1 MAIQAYKG
9 KDAIH
14 AFLRNGLEVFAV
26 HVNGLQS
33 SGIALGVKYGSI
45 DDQLEKC
52 GSAHF
57 LEHMIFKGTDKRTPI
72 QIFDDYNSIGA
83 YLNAFT
89 EHELTLFE
97 AKVFKDYT
105 VEMLELM
112 SDIIINS
119 KIRKHEL
126 ELERGTIISE
136 SRMYDDDPEAMFA
149 QHFLQ
154 VLYNKN
160 PIIYPIQG
168 TEKTIKNLTRE
179 DILSSYQKYYN
190 PKNMALAVYGGM
202 NADKTIHA
210 IEKYFSN
217 FDRAGSMNL
226 RKPVEDPNIVSNT
239 TLCKE
244 GLNSVILAL
253 GLRFGPFDPLKINE
267 YASLMLIS
275 DILSKNLFN
284 EVREKRGLAY
294 SSNSTYT
301 LMGTYSY
308 LAASSQALKENKQE
322 VMDIMLNQ
330 IRRLESGKISE
341 KELEISKRNFVISN
355 KLRKENS
362 LSMSSGIV
370 TDRLAFNDFNLSDN
384 IIRQIGKIDIKD
396 IKDHSRNLI
405 KADNCTTVVVEP
417 E

>member
-1 MAIQAYKG
+1 MDIQAYKG
-9 KDAIH
+9 KNNIH
-14 AFLRNGLEVFAV
+14 TFLRNGLEVFVV
-26 HVNGLQS
+26 HVDGLQS
-33 SGIALGVKYGSI
+33 SGITIGVKYGSI
-45 DDQLEKC
+45 DDLPKKG

-57 LEHMIFKGTDKRTPI
+57 LEHMIFKGTDRRTPI
-72 QIFDDYNSIGA
+72 QIFDDYTSIGA

-97 AKVFKDYT
+97 AKVFKGYT

-119 KIRKHEL
+119 KIQQHEL

-136 SRMYDDDPEAMFA
+136 SRMYDNDPEEMFA

-154 VLYNKN
+154 MLYNKN
-160 PIIYPIQG
+160 PIIYPVLG
-168 TEKTIKNLTRE
+168 TEKTIKNLSRE
-179 DILSSYQKYYN
+179 DILTSYQKYYN
-190 PKNMALAVYGGM
+190 PKNMVLAVYGGM
-202 NADKTIHA
+202 NSGKAIHS

-226 RKPVEDPNIVSNT
+226 RKPIEDPNIVSNT
-239 TLCKE
+239 TLRE
-244 GLNSVILAL
+244 DGLNSVIIAL
-253 GLRFGPFDPLKINE
+253 GLRFGSFDPSKINE

-284 EVREKRGLAY
+284 EIREKRGLAY
-294 SSNSTYT
+294 SSNSTYV

-308 LAASSQALKENKQE
+308 LAASSQSLKENKQE

-370 TDRLAFNDFNLSDN
+370 TDRLTFNDFNLSDN
-384 IIRQIGKIDIKD
+384 IIKQISKIDIKG
-396 IKDHSRNLI
+396 IRNHLRNLI
-405 KADNCTTVVVEP
+405 KVDNCTVVVVEP
-417 E
+417 G